1 MGIRDKN
8 KVVLCFSEVITSN
21 IYESMLQKCTDM
33 DLDVVCVFFGHESA
47 ILQSYAIKLKS
58 KTLMLSVTNAWHIG
72 LSSLKYVRLLIREK
86 PRVVI
91 TFGQKATLLGLLGAL
106 LSTQSVR
113 VYFRQHT
120 SSNKMGKFSKGN
132 FYDNLS
138 NFLAKKILVSN
149 INTYSY
155 LVSNEGVSPSK
166 ISLCEFGFDVASFVD
181 RDLGKISLIKSK
193 YELNNCN
200 FIVGIVSRVTKIK
213 GLEFSFQAFKKFVE
227 LYPDS
232 VLILANAMD
241 AKESDLARL
250 VEGIPRENIR
260 ILEREF
266 DMVSIYASMDT
277 LVHVPI
283 NSSVESYGLVY
294 VEAFLSKLPTIITIS
309 GIANQIGKSGVNCL
323 VVDYQDANE
332 IFQALIRLRE
342 NDSLRLELGQN
353 AFDSVSSMTM
363 DKMNHQFE
371 KFLQNVLS

>member
-1 MGIRDKN
+1 
-8 KVVLCFSEVITSN
+8 
-21 IYESMLQKCTDM
+21 M

-47 ILQSYAIKLKS
+47 LLQSYAIKLKS
-58 KTLMLSVTNAWHIG
+58 KTSMLSVTNIWHIY

-106 LSTQSVR
+106 LSTQSLR

-138 NFLAKKILVSN
+138 NYLAKKILVSN
-149 INTYSY
+149 TNTYSY
-155 LVSNEGVSPSK
+155 LVANEGVSPSK
-166 ISLCEFGFDVASFVD
+166 ISICEFGFDVASFVN
-181 RDLGKISLIKSK
+181 RDLGKINLIENK
-193 YELNNCN
+193 YALNNCN
-200 FIVGIVSRVTKIK
+200 FIIGVVSRVTKIK
-213 GLEFSFQAFKKFVE
+213 GLEFTFQAFKKFLE

-241 AKESDLARL
+241 ANESDLAKL
-250 VEGIPRENIR
+250 VEGVPRENIR

-266 DMVSIYASMDT
+266 DMVSVYACMDT

-309 GIANQIGKSGVNCL
+309 GVANQIGKDGVNCL
-323 VVDYQDANE
+323 VADYEDSDE
-332 IFQALIRLRE
+332 IFHSLIRLRE
-342 NDSLRLELGQN
+342 NESLRLELGQN

-363 DKMNHQFE
+363 DKMTQQFQ